1 MTGSRPEAAGVRIRA
16 GHLHSGVSLASLEA
30 LPGEF
35 HLPPSRHYPA
45 SFTCLPRGITRRVSP
60 ASPEAL
66 PGEFHLPPPRHL
78 PDQTVDGDGV
88 VAARRPGVP
97 VPRGE
102 ALGQGETGGGGK
114 LAGAVEAER

>member
-66 PGEFHLPPPRHL
+66 PGEFHLPPPRHHPPLSTLL
-78 PDQTVDGDGV
+78 PHGTYPT
-88 VAARRPGVP
+88 RPGTVP
-97 VPRGE
+97 SRPLPLVKGSRARG
-102 ALGQGETGGGGK
+102 AIRT
-114 LAGAVEAER
+114 ARVTRVA